1 MFQVNL
7 FFSLRAGGS
16 DVSSQVKYVNISVY
30 IWFSLLC

>member
-16 DVSSQVKYVNISVY
+16 DVSSQVKYVNIISIHLV
-30 IWFSLLC
+30 